1 MKIICSWCRQ
11 AGKPELVGEKA
22 PLDDARETHGI
33 CVVHRHDIEARW
45 QASTHTVSR
54 SGASTGL
61 YRSLFRWTGLLSMTK
76 KMRR

>member
-33 CVVHRHDIEARW
+33 CVVHRHDVEARW
-45 QASTHTVSR
+45 QTSIHTASR
-54 SGASTGL
+54 SGGATGL

-76 KMRR
+76 KMPP